1 MMNDNEFDGTENYQE
16 EMFFLNTRRLRSYR
30 PLYFIFFFVFS
41 IIGIVA
47 NILYQNFVAAPEAS
61 GYDIAYIIIKD
72 VPAVFVISGALAY
85 SLTEVIKMI
94 AEMVL
99 EALDKRAKRKAAE
112 QAAKAFAE
120 GVAKGMAEGMAEGVA
135 KTSAWYEEK
144 QASEERGEPFD
155 EPFPGSDEDTTR
167 DRTSD

>member
-1 MMNDNEFDGTENYQE
+1 MNDNEFDGTENYQE

-47 NILYQNFVAAPEAS
+47 NILYQNFVAAPETS
-61 GYDIAYIIIKD
+61 SYDIAYIIIKD

-120 GVAKGMAEGMAEGVA
+120 GVAEGVA

>member
-1 MMNDNEFDGTENYQE
+1 MDAAKDTESSMNDNGIDRTDDSQE
-16 EMFFLNTRRLRSYR
+16 EMLFLNPRRLRSYR
-30 PLYFIFFFVFS
+30 PLYFIFFFAFS

-47 NILYQNFVAAPEAS
+47 NILYQNSVASPEAS
-61 GYDIAYIIIKD
+61 GYDIAYIVIKD
-72 VPAVFVISGALAY
+72 TPAVFIIAGALAY

-99 EALDKRAKRKAAE
+99 EALDKRARRKV
-112 QAAKAFAE
+112 AKAFAE
-120 GVAKGMAEGMAEGVA
+120 GVAQTK
-135 KTSAWYEEK
+135 AWYEAK

-167 DRTSD
+167 KHTSD